1 MKTALLTFFSLL
13 LTNLVMEQLSSPPD
27 GWNQKSSV
35 TQWIGLVEV
44 TIVYSSP
51 DVHSPSGEDR
61 KGHIWGEV
69 VHYGFI
75 DQGYGT
81 SKAAPWRAGANQN
94 TTISF
99 SHDVNINGKELKAG
113 TYGLFLDVEKDG
125 PWQWI
130 FSKDSNH
137 WGSYF
142 YDESQDALRTAA
154 TPVATSYTEWLTY
167 GFDDREPSS
176 AVAYLAWE
184 NKRIE
189 FKVEVP
195 GVYELYVDKFRDE
208 LSGSTK
214 GFTYTNYMEAA
225 QFCAQHKIQL
235 EQGLQ
240 WAETAI
246 GGSFVGKKD
255 FNSLQTKARVL
266 YAMKKEQEADAVMQ
280 EAIKDPTATLT
291 DLHQLGRSLVASG
304 KKEKAME
311 VFQLNR
317 KQHPKDKFTTYVGLA
332 RGYTAMGDNENAIRN
347 WEIAIRNIPEDQKG
361 SVGQYEA
368 ELKKLRVSEK

>member
-1 MKTALLTFFSLL
+1 MKTTLLTVFSLM
-13 LTNLVMEQLSSPPD
+13 LTTMVMGQLSTPPS

-44 TIVYSSP
+44 TIAYSSP
-51 DVHSPSGEDR
+51 DVHASTGEDR

-69 VHYGFI
+69 VHYGFV

-81 SKAAPWRAGANQN
+81 SKAAPWRAGANEN

-99 SHDVNINGKELKAG
+99 SHDVNINGKPLKAG
-113 TYGLFLDVEKDG
+113 TYGLFLDVEKEG

-130 FSKDSNH
+130 FSKDANH
-137 WGSYF
+137 WGSY
-142 YDESQDALRTAA
+142 YYNEARDALRTKATPAA
-154 TPVATSYTEWLTY
+154 TAYTEWLTY
-167 GFDDREPSS
+167 GFDGRQSSS

-189 FKVEVP
+189 FNIEVTGLNEMYVE
-195 GVYELYVDKFRDE
+195 KFRHE
-208 LSGSTK
+208 LIGSTK
-214 GFTYTNYMEAA
+214 GFTYLNYMEAA
-225 QFCAQHKIQL
+225 QFCAQHKVQL

-240 WAETAI
+240 WAQAAI
-246 GGSFVGKKD
+246 SDSFVGRKD
-255 FNSLQTKARVL
+255 FNSLQTKAQVL
-266 YAMKKEQEADAVMQ
+266 YAMSREKEADEIMQ
-280 EAIKDPTATLT
+280 EAIKDPTATII

-317 KQHPKDKFTTYVGLA
+317 KLHPKDKFTTYVGLA
-332 RGYTAMGDNENAIRN
+332 RGFTAMGDKEGAIKN
-347 WEIAIRNIPEDQKG
+347 WEIAIKNIPEDQKA

-368 ELKKLRVSEK
+368 ELKRLKG